1 VNKNLSLLT
10 ISQVFGFTA
19 NIITVFLSGIVGSQ
33 ITSIKSLATLPTA
46 LSVVG
51 TAIFT
56 ILAAKIMGKIGRRLG
71 FFFGAL
77 VSSAT
82 CLLAAFAIIQ
92 QNFILFC
99 ISHLI
104 LGLGIAFAH
113 QYRFAAAES
122 VEKEKAPKA
131 ISILM
136 LAGIVSS
143 FLGITLANY
152 TKNLIPDHLYVG
164 SYLLLAVF
172 TFMPAIFF
180 IFYKNNEKTK
190 IDFNNKYN
198 GRRLSEI
205 IFQPKFLQAIIA
217 ATFAYVVMSF
227 LMTATPLSM
236 HVMEKMSLENT
247 GLVLQFHLV
256 AMFLPSLITGH
267 LIKKFGH
274 SNIMYIGVLF
284 FVVTIILS
292 LFEQTFANYMVALIF
307 LGLGWNFLFISGT
320 SLVVLTYK
328 EEEKFRV
335 QGIND
340 LIVFSTMALASL
352 SAGILLSLTSWA
364 TMNLICIPFLVLIVY
379 STFRADILTK
389 KRKSFDRIASYE
401 RQEISLIEF

>member
-1 VNKNLSLLT
+1 MNKNLSVLT
-10 ISQVFGFTA
+10 LSQVFGFTA

-33 ITSIKSLATLPTA
+33 IAPIKSLSTLPTS
-46 LSVVG
+46 LSVLG

-71 FFFGAL
+71 FIFGAL
-77 VSSAT
+77 LSSVN
-82 CLLAAFAIIQ
+82 CLLAVFAIIQ
-92 QNFILFC
+92 KNFVLFC
-99 ISHLI
+99 FSHLI
-104 LGLGIAFAH
+104 LGMGIAFAH

-122 VEKEKAPKA
+122 VEKEKVPKA

-164 SYLLLAVF
+164 SYLLLALF
-172 TFMPAIFF
+172 TFIPTIFF
-180 IFYKNNEKTK
+180 IFYENNEKIK
-190 IDFNNKYN
+190 IDFNNKNN

-205 IFQPKFLQAIIA
+205 IFQPRFLQAIMA
-217 ATFAYVVMSF
+217 AAFAYAVMSF

-236 HVMEKMSLENT
+236 HVMEKMSLEKT
-247 GLVLQFHLV
+247 GIVLQFHLV

-274 SNIMYIGVLF
+274 SNIIYIGVLF
-284 FVVTIILS
+284 YVVTIILS

-328 EEEKFRV
+328 EEEKFRI

-340 LIVFSTMALASL
+340 LIVFSIMALASL
-352 SAGILLSLTSWA
+352 SAGILLTLTSWQ
-364 TMNLICIPFLVLIVY
+364 TMNLICIPFLILIVY
-379 STFRADILTK
+379 STFRADILNK
-389 KRKSFDRIASYE
+389 K
-401 RQEISLIEF
+401 